1 MTAQVIR
8 PSAPSSCTAY
18 VRAPANPETK
28 KGRHE
33 AGPLESGW
41 WRRGGSNSRPR
52 HCERRAL
59 PAELRPHDQSDD
71 TTALVDPKPAAPPA
85 GGRAAVA
92 LWQTQH
98 PGCDARL
105 RHEAPMTQTG
115 PPGFPDG
122 PAGSGKDHGR
132 RDAPSPIMPRIS
144 LMPAASAASRHS
156 SRAAACGWSAGRRW
170 ARRGPRRP
178 PGRSRGR
185 YAPRLPGLPPDP

>member
-1 MTAQVIR
+1 MVAPDET
-8 PSAPSSCTAY
+8 PSPLHLRHQATNLPIKTPNLLTG
-18 VRAPANPETK
+18 RA
-28 KGRHE
+28 HE
-33 AGPLESGW
+33 WGW

-59 PAELRPHDQSDD
+59 PAELRPHDQADD
-71 TTALVDPKPAAPPA
+71 TTASVDPKPAGPLAA
-85 GGRAAVA
+85 GRTAVA
-92 LWQTQH
+92 LRQTQH
-98 PGCDARL
+98 LGCNTRPG
-105 RHEAPMTQTG
+105 HEAPMTQTG

-132 RDAPSPIMPRIS
+132 SHAPSPILPWIS
-144 LMPAASAASRHS
+144 LMPAASAASRRS

-170 ARRGPRRP
+170 VRRQPRRL

>member
-1 MTAQVIR
+1 MNKVR
-8 PSAPSSCTAY
+8 SSA
-18 VRAPANPETK
+18 APHANPETK

-33 AGPLESGW
+33 AGPLEWGW

-59 PAELRPHDQSDD
+59 PAELRPHDRVDD
-71 TTALVDPKPAAPPA
+71 TTASVDPKPAAPSA

-98 PGCDARL
+98 SGCNTRL
-105 RHEAPMTQTG
+105 RHAPHDANRATRF
-115 PPGFPDG
+115 PGWPCR
-122 PAGSGKDHGR
+122 GSRKDHGR
-132 RDAPSPIMPRIS
+132 SHAPSPIMPRIS
-144 LMPAASAASRHS
+144 LMPAASAASRRS
-156 SRAAACGWSAGRRW
+156 SHAAACGWSAGRRW
-170 ARRGPRRP
+170 VRRQPHRP

>member
-1 MTAQVIR
+1 M
-8 PSAPSSCTAY
+8 SAPPPTPKRK
-18 VRAPANPETK
+18 RAGMKPALWN
-28 KGRHE
+28 G
-33 AGPLESGW
+33 GW

-59 PAELRPHDQSDD
+59 PAELRPHDQADD
-71 TTALVDPKPAAPPA
+71 TTASVDPKPAGPLAA
-85 GGRAAVA
+85 GRTAVA
-92 LWQTQH
+92 LRQTQH
-98 PGCDARL
+98 PGCNARPG
-105 RHEAPMTQTG
+105 HEAPMTQTG

-132 RDAPSPIMPRIS
+132 SHAPSPILPWIS
-144 LMPAASAASRHS
+144 LMPAASAASRRS

-170 ARRGPRRP
+170 VRRQPRRL

>member
-1 MTAQVIR
+1 MAAQVIR

-59 PAELRPHDQSDD
+59 PAELRPHDRVDD

-85 GGRAAVA
+85 GGRTAVA
-92 LWQTQH
+92 LRQTQH
-98 PGCDARL
+98 PGCNARPG
-105 RHEAPMTQTG
+105 HEAPMTQTG

-122 PAGSGKDHGR
+122 PCWVREGSASQQRPFPAHAQD
-132 RDAPSPIMPRIS
+132 S
-144 LMPAASAASRHS
+144 LRPAASAASRRS

-170 ARRGPRRP
+170 VRRQPRRL

-185 YAPRLPGLPPDP
+185 CAPRLPGLPPGP